1 MNLNKYFERYARKHI
16 SVLRKGGEEALSTLY
31 SAWMDEYEPDLQC
44 TPREFLRLQSVD
56 TLAKMLE
63 QEANEGVI
71 GEAVVVE
78 LESRDCERELKLM
91 IKESDNDDV
100 TMTCVE
106 ILERKNCQPEVDVYL
121 DVIADSSRSVQLREE
136 LISLL
141 KNYADAAAPYIF
153 DRLDDANIEL
163 KTIFA
168 EILICAQRDERTY
181 ELLNELFAYGDN
193 IPLYCSYI
201 GSYGDERLAGILYR
215 ALDKADYADFCEI
228 SNAIERLGG
237 TVDYDMKDFTS
248 DPTYQKIKDV
258 NKNV

>member
-1 MNLNKYFERYARKHI
+1 M
-16 SVLRKGGEEALSTLY
+16 LRQYKKIQLLSL
-31 SAWMDEYEPDLQC
+31 L
-44 TPREFLRLQSVD
+44 L
-56 TLAKMLE
+56 
-63 QEANEGVI
+63 
-71 GEAVVVE
+71 AVVLSVSGCALLDSAKYKKAVE
-78 LESRDCERELKLM
+78 HFEQSH
-91 IKESDNDDV
+91 
-100 TMTCVE
+100 
-106 ILERKNCQPEVDVYL
+106 
-121 DVIADSSRSVQLREE
+121 
-136 LISLL
+136 
-141 KNYADAAAPYIF
+141 YAEA
-153 DRLDDANIEL
+153 

-258 NKNV
+258 NKNA